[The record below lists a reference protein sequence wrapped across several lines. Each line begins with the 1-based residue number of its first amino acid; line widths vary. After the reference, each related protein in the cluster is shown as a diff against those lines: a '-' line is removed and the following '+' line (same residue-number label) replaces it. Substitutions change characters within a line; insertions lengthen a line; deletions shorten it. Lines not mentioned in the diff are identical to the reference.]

1 MAAGLLARLNYHSPG
16 GVITP
21 VQYWTSTFC
30 LYAIGF
36 PLASALSYGLLSKV
50 YWRSCE
56 VGNVNISLTRPAWV
70 LHSAGRQIVGP
81 FDQGTVIGWQQVAGS
96 VARVTGP
103 LWAGELYAVRSAVVV
118 IGLPGQRS

>member
-56 VGNVNISLTRPAWV
+56 EETWTLR
-70 LHSAGRQIVGP
+70 
-81 FDQGTVIGWQQVAGS
+81 
-96 VARVTGP
+96 
-103 LWAGELYAVRSAVVV
+103 
-118 IGLPGQRS
+118 